1 MGDSGEFKI
10 LVYLCCKSIVIKFSK
25 MYSFFGK
32 IEAKVD
38 DKGRLFIPSNF
49 REQLVTASEK
59 DQIVIRKNDSGNFL
73 DIYPMSVWNE
83 ELAAIESKLNL
94 LNPEHYEMYMQ
105 HTEEASLLDIDKS
118 GRILLPKLLAKELGI
133 ENEIVIIGTRSKMAL
148 WSRQRYEENLTNR
161 YEIRNKKIALLS
173 Q

>member
-1 MGDSGEFKI
+1 
-10 LVYLCCKSIVIKFSK
+10 

-38 DKGRLFIPSNF
+38 EKGRMFIPSTF
-49 REQLVTASEK
+49 REQLVKTCEK

-73 DIYPMSVWNE
+73 DIYPLSVWNE

-133 ENEIVIIGTRSKMAL
+133 ENEIVITGTRSKMAL

-173 Q
+173 KE